1 MVGRLGRGF
10 VFVMDDWSK
19 WGIRCIYVLG
29 CCRFVDDLGYGEGIR
44 KRGRGLVATVD
55 VALGVGD
62 FAKWG
67 TA

>member
-1 MVGRLGRGF
+1 MVGRLGGGF

-19 WGIRCIYVLG
+19 WGIRCIY
-29 CCRFVDDLGYGEGIR
+29 DLGYGEGIR
-44 KRGRGLVATVD
+44 KRGRGLVAAVD